1 MDGRLGRERKY
12 LSRAWELRGLMRCQ
26 YGRKIKTRTT
36 QLKSGYRYY
45 YYYCPQAG
53 KRAYTCKMKCLRAE
67 KVEAEVW
74 DFVCGMLK
82 RPERIRAGMDR
93 LINQQKDGG
102 RFDPKREAAAWA
114 EKVSE
119 CVRLAAPTRT
129 SRRPAS

>member
-12 LSRAWELRGLMRCQ
+12 LSCPWELRGLMRCQ

-45 YYYCPQAG
+45 YYFPRAG

-74 DFVCGMLK
+74 DFVCGMLRSMPARV
-82 RPERIRAGMDR
+82 RPG
-93 LINQQKDGG
+93 
-102 RFDPKREAAAWA
+102 
-114 EKVSE
+114 
-119 CVRLAAPTRT
+119 C
-129 SRRPAS
+129 